1 MTRNKGRKP
10 STSGQFTEKNG
21 IGYGWDTVFKHGGCG
36 WGFDRVENTDQKLS
50 YEVFYWNQL
59 RTLLIAQF
67 TITGIESDMID
78 ESIVSKLLTDYGVIV
93 FFKDDVVG
101 KLLALPCQIVRV
113 GLNGKPTLIR
123 AYSPFVPGYQVE
135 LKAGRDDF
143 FVLWDSENRLNSR
156 YFFTPWLTQLAEI
169 SVSIDVN
176 LSTTR
181 TPVMA
186 VSSTEDRLAMENI
199 VTDIIKGV
207 PLVELKPRNGDITNT
222 VANGL
227 KTLKLDAPYIVD
239 VLELERRTVWYSIL
253 EKIGYKVNVNPA
265 KKERQIKDEVS
276 GNLEETLGY
285 YYSRKNPRMQAVEW
299 LNDHG
304 IKAELQENSSAK
316 EGGNNGEIYDNAS
329 DILRESV
336 GTAGE

>member
-1 MTRNKGRKP
+1 MSRQKRKQ
-10 STSGQFTEKNG
+10 SASGHFTEKNG
-21 IGYGWDTVFKHGGCG
+21 IGYGWDTIFKHAGCG
-36 WGFDRVENTDQKLS
+36 FNGVENTDQKLS
-50 YEVFYWNQL
+50 YEIFFWNQL

-67 TITGIESDMID
+67 TIAGIESDVID

-93 FFKDDVVG
+93 FFKDDVLG
-101 KLLALPCQIVRV
+101 ALLALPCQILRV
-113 GLNGKPTLIR
+113 GLNGKPTLVK

-135 LKAGRDDF
+135 LRAGQNEF

-156 YFFTPWLTQLAEI
+156 YFFTPWLSQLAEI

-176 LSTTR
+176 LSVTK
-181 TPVMA
+181 TPLIA
-186 VSSTEDRLAMENI
+186 VSGTEDRLAMENI
-199 VTDIIKGV
+199 VTDLIKGV
-207 PLVELKPRNGDITNT
+207 PIIELKPRNGDVSDT

-227 KTLKLDAPYIVD
+227 KVLKLDAPYLVD

-253 EKIGYKVNVNPA
+253 EKIGYKVNVNPT

-285 YYSRKNPRMQAVEW
+285 YYSRKNPREQAVQW

-304 IKAELQENSSAK
+304 IKASLQENSSIK
-316 EGGNNGEIYDNAS
+316 EAENGEIYDNA
-329 DILRESV
+329 
-336 GTAGE
+336 